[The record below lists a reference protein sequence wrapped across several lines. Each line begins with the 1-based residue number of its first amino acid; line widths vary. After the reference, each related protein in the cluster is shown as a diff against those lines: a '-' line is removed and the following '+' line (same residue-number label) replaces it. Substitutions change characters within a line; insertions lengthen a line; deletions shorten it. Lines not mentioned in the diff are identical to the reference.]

1 MILMIQ
7 SPSRAVLMDSRTPDH
22 ERLERTVRYLKL
34 GLEDQAE
41 LMRVNAQR
49 MKTLCEQL
57 GSNDRAMLGSHA
69 RQLESAAL
77 ISNNWAKNVGEIMP
91 F

>member
-1 MILMIQ
+1 MIQ
-7 SPSRAVLMDSRTPDH
+7 SPSKAVLVDSRTLDH

-41 LMRVNAQR
+41 LMRVNVQR

-57 GSNDRAMLGSHA
+57 GSSDQEMLVSHA

-77 ISNNWAKNVGEIMP
+77 ISDNWAKTIGEIQP